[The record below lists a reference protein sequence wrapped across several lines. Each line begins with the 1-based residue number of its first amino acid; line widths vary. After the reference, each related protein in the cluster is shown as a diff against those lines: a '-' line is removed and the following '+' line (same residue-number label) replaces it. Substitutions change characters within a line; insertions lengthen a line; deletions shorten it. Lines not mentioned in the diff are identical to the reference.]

1 MSESIINVINNKKK
15 CGEINKVLEKRN
27 DKQKHC
33 VIYSMKG
40 CPYCDQLDD
49 ELKKM
54 EDTMENKYTNTGE
67 IAKIMSDQLPN
78 VHEVKDAQLNGYP
91 TIIIVSN
98 GERNKTFNGP
108 RKSDEL
114 INFLLDNKVIVEQSS
129 EDINN
134 MMGGAK
140 KKTLR
145 KGKKSL
151 RKGKKAKKSLR
162 KGKKSLKKGTKGKK
176 GKKDKRGKKG
186 NKSLKKRRSKK

>member
-1 MSESIINVINNKKK
+1 MSESIINVVDNENK
-15 CGEINKVLEKRN
+15 CGEINKVLKKKN
-27 DKQKHC
+27 DNQKHC

-40 CPYCDQLDD
+40 CPYCDQLDG

-54 EDTMENKYTNTGE
+54 EDTMKNKYTNIGE

-78 VHEVKDAQLNGYP
+78 VHEVEDAQLNGYP

-98 GERNKTFNGP
+98 GKRNKTFNGP
-108 RKSDEL
+108 RTSDEL
-114 INFLLDNKVIVEQSS
+114 INFLLHNGVISKQSP
-129 EDINN
+129 ENINN

-151 RKGKKAKKSLR
+151 RKGKKSLR
-162 KGKKSLKKGTKGKK
+162 KGKKSLKKGKK
-176 GKKDKRGKKG
+176 GKRGKKG